1 MESSNLYAY
10 IPFFSF
16 LLTVVVTTYI
26 QARTR
31 ASRLKHAYVMF
42 SIALTMWT
50 FWDFVLWL
58 RIDEDWYLYIL
69 KAQSVFWIPIGLLF
83 VNFVNAYLGRK
94 PGKLFYPLVA
104 VTVVCIILSIS
115 TDWVMSGYRDVFW
128 GILHQAG
135 PLHSPITLF
144 IVSLPMFVGIGYLI
158 TRFRVSD
165 SRLEKTQLSFIIIGT
180 LLASVISFIT
190 TVLFPDILHR
200 SDVLPLH
207 DIGIALHSVFTSI
220 AVSRYRFLN
229 IEVVD
234 VAEDMFAR
242 ILDGVVILDRN
253 GMIQHANA
261 AAREMLRL
269 GHGELAQE
277 KIAKYFTS
285 YPDAPGFSNVELL
298 PIAMPTGSVYSVSQ
312 AIASDKNG
320 EAGKLIIMR
329 DITEQKRA
337 EAEIRQMN
345 RDLAMARDA
354 ALEASKLKSQFLANM
369 SHELR
374 TPLNAVI
381 GYSEMIE
388 EEAQEEGVGQIAADA
403 EKINRAGRHLLSLI
417 NDILDLSKIEAGRM
431 DVFVEGF
438 DINTM
443 IDDVISTAQPL
454 IEKNHNTM
462 VAEIT
467 PNLGTM
473 HSDQMKVRQVLL
485 NLISNAAKFTNDGTI
500 TVTCAFEIRNNR
512 TYVVFEVADS
522 GIGMTKEQL
531 ESLYDAFTQA
541 DSSTTR
547 KYGGTGLGM
556 AISKHFIDILEGEI
570 DVNSIYG
577 EGTSF
582 TLRLPLMHENRQQA
596 KGEHIPSPVQESVAR
611 RQTDRVNSVKVLV
624 VDDDAETRELIARH
638 LTREGLFVIEA
649 SNGEQGLEMAH
660 EYRPDVI
667 TLDVMMPVMDGWG
680 VLSRLKEDRDLASI
694 PVIMLSMVDNQN
706 LGYALGA
713 CDYLVKPVIRQQL
726 IEVVNRTL
734 QNARDGT
741 VLVVEDDPDM
751 RVLIQTLLRDAGIN
765 VAVAENGK
773 LALEMLPQHHPAMIL
788 LDLVMPVMDGFEFL
802 RHLRTMSKYQR
813 TPVVVLTASDLSA
826 ETRGQ
831 LQGVVADVI
840 SKQSVS
846 PQQLVSDIKAMVG
859 LLE

>member
-1 MESSNLYAY
+1 
-10 IPFFSF
+10 
-16 LLTVVVTTYI
+16 
-26 QARTR
+26 
-31 ASRLKHAYVMF
+31 
-42 SIALTMWT
+42 
-50 FWDFVLWL
+50 
-58 RIDEDWYLYIL
+58 
-69 KAQSVFWIPIGLLF
+69 
-83 VNFVNAYLGRK
+83 
-94 PGKLFYPLVA
+94 
-104 VTVVCIILSIS
+104 
-115 TDWVMSGYRDVFW
+115 
-128 GILHQAG
+128 
-135 PLHSPITLF
+135 
-144 IVSLPMFVGIGYLI
+144 
-158 TRFRVSD
+158 
-165 SRLEKTQLSFIIIGT
+165 
-180 LLASVISFIT
+180 
-190 TVLFPDILHR
+190 
-200 SDVLPLH
+200 
-207 DIGIALHSVFTSI
+207 
-220 AVSRYRFLN
+220 
-229 IEVVD
+229 
-234 VAEDMFAR
+234 
-242 ILDGVVILDRN
+242 
-253 GMIQHANA
+253 
-261 AAREMLRL
+261 
-269 GHGELAQE
+269 
-277 KIAKYFTS
+277 
-285 YPDAPGFSNVELL
+285 
-298 PIAMPTGSVYSVSQ
+298 
-312 AIASDKNG
+312 
-320 EAGKLIIMR
+320 
-329 DITEQKRA
+329 
-337 EAEIRQMN
+337 
-345 RDLAMARDA
+345 
-354 ALEASKLKSQFLANM
+354 
-369 SHELR
+369 
-374 TPLNAVI
+374 
-381 GYSEMIE
+381 
-388 EEAQEEGVGQIAADA
+388 
-403 EKINRAGRHLLSLI
+403 
-417 NDILDLSKIEAGRM
+417 M